1 MGLRFLQHL
10 QEWFY
15 KPYSKMMKEYPEMAR
30 GAPFESVFGS
40 AVLFTSL
47 TLHVS
52 SIKVKGVKFSY
63 HVEEVFNVD
72 IPNLQHGNDGLIYT
86 SVNTPYL
93 PGTDKNMCVC
103 SCALSYHTRALT
115 NSETSF

>member
-15 KPYSKMMKEYPEMAR
+15 KPYSKMMKEFSEMAR
-30 GAPFESVFGS
+30 AAPFECVFGS

-93 PGTDKNMCVC
+93 PGTDKNMYVC
-103 SCALSYHTRALT
+103 SRALFYHTRALT
-115 NSETSF
+115 NSETLF